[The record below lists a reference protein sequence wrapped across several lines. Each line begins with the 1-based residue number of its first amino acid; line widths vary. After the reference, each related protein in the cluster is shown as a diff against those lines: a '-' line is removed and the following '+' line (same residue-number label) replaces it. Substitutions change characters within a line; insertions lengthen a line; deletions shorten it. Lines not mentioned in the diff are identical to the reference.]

1 MSAVKNHNELE
12 IQKKAAIVAVEGYLD
27 ALIASSDPA
36 DHGRADKLCYWMKD
50 YMRFLGYEKQFSP
63 KKLRRY
69 KRGEIIK
76 VHLGYNIGSEEG
88 GLHYAV
94 VLDRNNAISN
104 PVITIV
110 PLTSVKSTT
119 DIGSLRPTRVYLG
132 NELFLNLTDKIS
144 RIDREL
150 NKKIDELED
159 MVADGNHKKDEL
171 TAKLRI
177 AKSDLDLANKS
188 RREISRLKQGS
199 IALTDQ
205 ITTISK
211 IRIYDPKTDH
221 DVLSNVKLSDEKLDL
236 IDAAIMKNFLG
247 PKQ

>member
-1 MSAVKNHNELE
+1 MSTAKNHNELE
-12 IQKKAAIVAVEGYLD
+12 NQKEAAITAVESYLD

-94 VLDRNNAISN
+94 VLDRNNTISN

-110 PLTSVKSTT
+110 PLTSVKPTT
-119 DIGSLRPTRVYLG
+119 DISSLRPTSVYLG
-132 NELFLNLTDKIS
+132 NELFTNLSSKIS
-144 RIDREL
+144 YINREL
-150 NKKIDELED
+150 NKKVDELED
-159 MVADGNHKKDEL
+159 MVADGVHDKDEIK
-171 TAKLRI
+171 AKLRI
-177 AKSDLDLANKS
+177 ARSDLNLVEKS

-211 IRIYDPKTDH
+211 IRIYDPRTDH
-221 DVLSNVKLSDEKLDL
+221 DVLSKVKLSNEKLDL
-236 IDAAIMKNFLG
+236 IDAAIKENILG
-247 PKQ
+247 PKS

>member
-1 MSAVKNHNELE
+1 
-12 IQKKAAIVAVEGYLD
+12 
-27 ALIASSDPA
+27 
-36 DHGRADKLCYWMKD
+36 MKD

-132 NELFLNLTDKIS
+132 NELFTNLSSKIS
-144 RIDREL
+144 YMSQEL

-159 MVADGNHKKDEL
+159 MVADGGHDKDEMK
-171 TAKLRI
+171 AKLLI
-177 AKSDLDLANKS
+177 AKSELRLVEKTS
-188 RREISRLKQGS
+188 REIS
-199 IALTDQ
+199 
-205 ITTISK
+205 
-211 IRIYDPKTDH
+211 
-221 DVLSNVKLSDEKLDL
+221 
-236 IDAAIMKNFLG
+236 
-247 PKQ
+247 